1 MNTMSIP
8 LLAIAGLSGAHLLG
22 WSAPEDT
29 PRVQSQAAC
38 IPAAVPTIPPEYLF
52 YHGLVSPHAAL
63 SDKPTVQASCPSSK
77 VIRT

>member
-1 MNTMSIP
+1 MNAMSMP
-8 LLAIAGLSGAHLLG
+8 LLVIAGLSGALLLG
-22 WSAPEDT
+22 WSATEVT
-29 PRVQSQAAC
+29 PRGQSQAAC
-38 IPAAVPTIPPEYLF
+38 IPAAVQVIPPEYLF